1 MAEPVYD
8 LTITNGTLA
17 THETSEAVNIAITD
31 GRFAAL
37 GDVVPIRVASIST
50 PPVSPSCPASSTRK
64 FISANQALSIRKI
77 CNRVRWPRS
86 WAG

>member
-31 GRFAAL
+31 GAL
-37 GDVVPIRVASIST
+37 RHWVMSVPIRVASIST
-50 PPVSPSCPASSTRK
+50 PPVSPSCPASSTRSS
-64 FISANQALSIRKI
+64 F
-77 CNRVRWPRS
+77 PRT
-86 WAG
+86 GH